1 MTINVDEFTD
11 RLIEKIK
18 GRAHYLFQS
27 FVILKCH
34 KLYEN
39 YHLCLKDS
47 VGYACGE
54 IVKEYPELKKINRSY
69 LVNKLIKYVFAYLKH
84 YNKEYLKKQI
94 QRLFEEV

>member
-1 MTINVDEFTD
+1 MALNINEFVD
-11 RLIEKIK
+11 RLLEKVRN
-18 GRAHYLFQS
+18 RAHYLFQS
-27 FVILKCH
+27 FVTLKCH
-34 KLYEN
+34 RLEEC

-54 IVKEYPELKKINRSY
+54 IVKEYPELRKINRSY

-94 QRLFEEV
+94 QRLLTEV